1 MVVRRPNLEQEA
13 LEAVLARLTSVITD
27 QGGEIT
33 HIDQWGKRRL
43 AYEIDGHIEGF
54 YVVIKF
60 QGDPGITTELER
72 IMRITDS
79 VMRFLVI
86 RDEFPSAI
94 PQTATSGDGEP
105 EAAPA
110 GATSDTGAE
119 AESTDAA
126 PASATSDAAPEADS
140 TAAGEDA
147 GSAETAS
154 EADADAGE
162 AKAASTADASDSADA
177 SEESERQQQ
186 D

>member
-1 MVVRRPNLEQEA
+1 MRPYEAMVVLRPNLEPDA
-13 LEAVLARLTSVITD
+13 LEAVQARLTGVITD

-86 RDEFPSAI
+86 RDELPSAI
-94 PQTATSGDGEP
+94 PQTSGASDDGEQ

-110 GATSDTGAE
+110 GATSLSRGRPRRTTTRARPGPQWRMTPTPVLPTQ
-119 AESTDAA
+119 S
-126 PASATSDAAPEADS
+126 
-140 TAAGEDA
+140 GC
-147 GSAETAS
+147 
-154 EADADAGE
+154 
-162 AKAASTADASDSADA
+162 
-177 SEESERQQQ
+177 RRR
-186 D
+186 